1 MYYGTAVY
9 SIGIFVPKKLVL
21 CSDTHEMHSRLSWPE
36 GGILGHAGDFTMIGR
51 SERIEEFGDWLRDSP
66 FSAIVIIAGNH
77 DILFQRKPE
86 KARKLLLKHDKTH
99 YLEDTGCTID
109 GISFYGTPWQPEF
122 GYGWAFTLSAEEELK
137 KKWQSIPSDVQVLI
151 THGPTAGILDFTVDR
166 NHAGSASL
174 LAEISQRIKPQLH
187 LFGHIHEGH
196 GICRIRETIFVNAS
210 ICNPNY
216 LPMYTPLILE
226 SS

>member
-21 CSDTHEMHSRLSWPE
+21 CSDSHEMHSRLSWPE
-36 GGILGHAGDFTMIGR
+36 GDILVHAGDFTMIGR

-66 FSAIVIIAGNH
+66 FSAVVIIAGNH
-77 DILFQRKPE
+77 DILFQREPE
-86 KARKLLLKHDKTH
+86 KARKLLLKHDKIH

-151 THGPTAGILDFTVDR
+151 THGPPAGILDFTVDR

-196 GICRIRETIFVNAS
+196 GICRIGETIFVNAS